1 MRIDSAWDS
10 EAGYRAISTALAEAV
25 HKAAGQKIPIGLN
38 KSTSNLFRERT
49 PVRKYKL
56 DVRRLDRVLRISRE
70 TMTADVEGMT
80 TYETLVEE
88 TLKFGLLP
96 TVVPELKTITIGGA
110 VSGLG
115 IESSSFKY
123 GLVHEGIEELDI
135 LTGDGRI
142 LTCTSSRNQDLF
154 FGFPNSYGTLGYAL
168 RLKLRLVPVE
178 KYVHVSHSRFSHASD
193 FFSEISCLQTD
204 HSIDFL
210 EGTVFARNE
219 MYVSRGRLRRDAPQL
234 SDYTQMAIY
243 YRSIQRK
250 ENDWLTTKD
259 YVWRWD
265 TDWFWCSKHFGV
277 QIPLIRFFAR
287 GALHSRNYQRLMRA
301 SQRLLPKSTA
311 MESVIQDVQIP
322 FEHAE
327 EFFDFIL
334 AEVGITPVW
343 VCPFKTSGHSYDLCT
358 FQKDHSYVN
367 FGFWDWVPITDGKI
381 SRVRTIEQKIAELGG
396 AKGLYST
403 SRYDRDT
410 FWSSFNKQ
418 RYDELKHACD
428 PHGLFPDLYA
438 KCVGRV

>member
-1 MRIDSAWDS
+1 MDNAWDS
-10 EAGYRAISTALAEAV
+10 EAGYGALSAALAEAV
-25 HKAAGQKIPIGLN
+25 QEAVKQKIPIGLN

-123 GLVHEGIEELDI
+123 GLVHEGIEEFDI

-142 LTCTSSRNQDLF
+142 VTCSSSRNPDLF

-168 RLKLRLVPVE
+168 RLKLRLVPVQR
-178 KYVHVSHSRFSHASD
+178 YVHVAHSRFSHASD
-193 FFSEISCLQTD
+193 FFSEIGRLQED
-204 HSIDFL
+204 HATDFL
-210 EGTVFARNE
+210 EGTVFSRDE
-219 MYVSRGRLRRDAPQL
+219 MYISRGRLWPHAPQV
-234 SDYTQMAIY
+234 SDYTQLEIY

-250 ENDWLTTKD
+250 EDDWLTTKD

-277 QIPLIRFFAR
+277 QIPFIRFFAR

-301 SQRLLPKSTA
+301 SQRLLPKSAA

-343 VCPFKTSGHSYDLCT
+343 VCPFKTSDCSYDLCT
-358 FQKDHSYVN
+358 FEKGHSYVN
-367 FGFWDWVPITDGKI
+367 FGFWDQVPIADGNSSYVKA
-381 SRVRTIEQKIAELGG
+381 IEQKIAELGG

-410 FWSSFNKQ
+410 FWSLFNKQ
-418 RYDELKHACD
+418 RYDELKHTYD
-428 PHGLFPDLYA
+428 PDGLFADLYA
-438 KCVGRV
+438 KCVGSV

>member
-1 MRIDSAWDS
+1 MDSAWDS
-10 EAGYRAISTALAEAV
+10 EARYRALSTVLAEAV
-25 HKAAGQKIPIGLN
+25 QKAVKQNIPIGLN

-56 DVRRLDRVLRISRE
+56 DVRSLDRVLQISPE
-70 TMTADVEGMT
+70 TMTAEVEGMT

-88 TLKFGLLP
+88 SLKFGLLP

-115 IESSSFKY
+115 IESSSFEY
-123 GLVHEGIEELDI
+123 GLVHEGIDELDI

-142 LTCTSSRNQDLF
+142 VTCTSSRNQDLF
-154 FGFPNSYGTLGYAL
+154 SGFSNSYGTLGYAL
-168 RLKLRLVPVE
+168 RLKLRLIPVE
-178 KYVHVSHSRFSHASD
+178 RFVHVSHSRFSHASD
-193 FFSEISCLQTD
+193 FFSEICRLQED
-204 HSIDFL
+204 HATDFL
-210 EGTVFARNE
+210 EGTIFGRDE
-219 MYVSRGRLRRDAPQL
+219 MYISRGRLRPDAPQV
-234 SDYTQMAIY
+234 SDYTQMEIY

-250 ENDWLTTKD
+250 EDDWLTTKD

-265 TDWFWCSKHFGV
+265 ADWFWCSKHFGV
-277 QIPLIRFFAR
+277 QIPFIRFFAK

-301 SQRLLPKSTA
+301 SQRLLPKSST

-322 FEHAE
+322 FGRAE

-343 VCPFKTSGHSYDLCT
+343 VCPFKTSGYSYDLCT
-358 FQKDHSYVN
+358 FQKNHNYIN
-367 FGFWDWVPITDGKI
+367 FGFWDQVPIADG
-381 SRVRTIEQKIAELGG
+381 STSYVEAIEHKIAELDG

-410 FWSSFNKQ
+410 FWSLFNKQ
-418 RYDELKHACD
+418 RYDELKHTYD
-428 PHGLFPDLYA
+428 PDGLFADLYA
-438 KCVGRV
+438 KCVGSV